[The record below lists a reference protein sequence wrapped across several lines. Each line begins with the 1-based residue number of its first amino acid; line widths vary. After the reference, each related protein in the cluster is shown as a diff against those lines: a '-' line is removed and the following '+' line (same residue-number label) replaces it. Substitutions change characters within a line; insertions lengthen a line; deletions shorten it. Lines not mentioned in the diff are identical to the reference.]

1 MIQRRTF
8 LNVAGAGLAASVAGA
23 PYVKARDKGKTEW
36 RLQDRPPRRSPG
48 PRTTVERF
56 NGQPTLMI
64 DGVPSP
70 AQFYMTYRPEAR
82 HFRRFAEAGVA
93 LSSFSCTGD
102 ACPYGICG
110 PSWAAPDRYDYTQFD
125 ERMAMAC
132 AAPGTLVMPRIYT
145 GAPDW
150 WMDAH
155 PDECVLYSNG
165 RRDAAER
172 APSFSSALWREA
184 SLRAVL
190 ALIDHIERGPWADR
204 ILGYHIAGGITE
216 EFAQFGC
223 VNSVAADYSPA
234 CRDRFRGWL
243 AARYGTDRA
252 LQAAWGNPAATLA
265 AAEIPGRER
274 RDETVLGGLFYDPA
288 RQRDVI
294 DYNRFNGETIAGFI
308 HELATAV
315 KQRTG
320 GDKVVGCFFGY
331 LFGCGFTD
339 RMLLESGYLALEHV
353 LRSDAIDFLVSP
365 SGYDERACGIGTT
378 YFRAPVQSV
387 QRAGKLWINENDLRT
402 HRTDEICPEVTQP
415 AGHTIAKQWREA
427 AAMLTQ
433 AAGQWW
439 FDMGGGWYDD
449 PPTMA
454 AVDEINRIAATA
466 LHADRR
472 TGAEIA
478 LVVDA
483 DSFYS
488 CGPNNA
494 VSACFLEGL
503 AMECTRVGA
512 PVDKLL
518 LADALEAPPYRLVIF
533 AGGFALSETDRER
546 VKRHFLRE
554 GTTVLWLYAPGY
566 LRNGKAG
573 PENIADLAGITVR
586 HIPQHHRLLAWTDPA
601 AGGPFRAEAQYGRH
615 AYTWPMF
622 DITDPE
628 AEVWAHLHSAGT
640 PGMAGKQVNGANS
653 ILSIA
658 SPPTSA
664 MLRDLARFAG
674 AHVYVDHSDAS
685 YVSEA
690 FIGLH
695 AWREG
700 VREVALPE
708 SAALCDLATGE
719 EFSAA
724 RRHRIPVEA
733 MSTRLLFRGS
743 QAEWNRIS
751 RAAGLQE
758 LQS

>member
-1 MIQRRTF
+1 MNTTPPNRTF
-8 LNVAGAGLAASVAGA
+8 S
-23 PYVKARDKGKTEW
+23 
-36 RLQDRPPRRSPG
+36 RRG
-48 PRTTVERF
+48 PRTTVEWF
-56 NGQPTLMI
+56 NGQPTLMV
-64 DGVPSP
+64 DGTPSP
-70 AQFYMTYRPEAR
+70 AQFYMTYQPDAR
-82 HFRRFAEAGVA
+82 HFRRFAKVGVA

-102 ACPYGICG
+102 ACPYEICG
-110 PSWAAPDRYDYTQFD
+110 PAWLEPDRYDFSQFD
-125 ERMAMAC
+125 ERMKMAC
-132 AAPGTLVMPRIYT
+132 AAPGTLVLPRIYT
-145 GAPDW
+145 GAPEW

-165 RRDAAER
+165 TRDAAER

-184 SLRAVL
+184 SKRAVL

-223 VNSVAADYSPA
+223 VNSFAADYSPA
-234 CRDRFRGWL
+234 SLHHFRRWL
-243 AARYGTDRA
+243 SARYGSNHA
-252 LQAAWGNPAATLA
+252 LQAAWGNPVVTLA
-265 AAEIPGRER
+265 TAEIPPCER
-274 RDETVLGGLFYDPA
+274 RDETATEGLFYDPV
-288 RQRDVI
+288 RHRDVI

-308 HELATAV
+308 DELATAV
-315 KQRTG
+315 KRHTG

-353 LRSDAIDFLVSP
+353 LRSDAVDFLVSP

-378 YFRAPVQSV
+378 YFRVPVQSV

-402 HRTDEICPEVTQP
+402 HRTDEICPEVSQP
-415 AGHTIAKQWREA
+415 VSHTIAKQWREG

-449 PPTMA
+449 TPTMA
-454 AVDEINRIAATA
+454 AVEKINHIAAAA

-483 DSFYS
+483 DSFLS
-488 CGPNNA
+488 CGPDNA

-518 LADALEAPPYRLVIF
+518 LGDALDAPLYRLVIF
-533 AGGFALSETDRER
+533 AGGFALGEADRER

-566 LRNGKAG
+566 LREGGTG
-573 PENIADLAGITVR
+573 PENIADLTGITVR
-586 HIPQHHRLLAWTDPA
+586 HIPQHHRLLAWTDPST
-601 AGGPFRAEAQYGRH
+601 GGPFRAAEQYGRH
-615 AYTWPMF
+615 SYTWPMF
-622 DITDPE
+622 DIDDPE
-628 AEVWAHLHSAGT
+628 AETWAQLDSTGT
-640 PGMAGKQVNGANS
+640 PGLAYKKVNGGNS

-664 MLRDLARFAG
+664 MVRDIARFAG

-685 YVSEA
+685 YISEA

-695 AWREG
+695 VWREG

-708 SAALCDLATGE
+708 ASPLTDLASGE
-719 EFSAA
+719 EFPAA
-724 RRHRIPVEA
+724 KLHRIPVQG
-733 MSTRLLFRGS
+733 MSTRLFFRGS
-743 QAEWNRIS
+743 KAGWSRIS
-751 RAAGLQE
+751 SLVGRQE
-758 LQS
+758 S

>member
-1 MIQRRTF
+1 M
-8 LNVAGAGLAASVAGA
+8 V
-23 PYVKARDKGKTEW
+23 
-36 RLQDRPPRRSPG
+36 
-48 PRTTVERF
+48 
-56 NGQPTLMI
+56 
-64 DGVPSP
+64 DGTPSP
-70 AQFYMTYRPEAR
+70 AQFYMTYQPDAR
-82 HFRRFAEAGVA
+82 HFRRFAEVGVA

-102 ACPYGICG
+102 ACPYEICG
-110 PSWAAPDRYDYTQFD
+110 PAWLEPDRYDFSQFD
-125 ERMAMAC
+125 ERMMMAC
-132 AAPGTLVMPRIYT
+132 AAPGTLVLPRIYT

-165 RRDAAER
+165 TRDAAER
-172 APSFSSALWREA
+172 APSFSSAIWREA
-184 SLRAVL
+184 SKRAVL

-223 VNSVAADYSPA
+223 VNSFAADYSPA
-234 CRDRFRGWL
+234 CRDRFRDWL
-243 AARYGTDRA
+243 AARYGSDEA
-252 LQAAWGNPAATLA
+252 LQAAWGNPTATLA
-265 AAEIPGRER
+265 TAEIPNREC
-274 RDETVLGGLFYDPA
+274 RDETVTGGVFYDPV

-294 DYNRFNGETIAGFI
+294 DYNRSNGETIAGFI
-308 HELATAV
+308 HELAAAV
-315 KQRTG
+315 KDRTG

-331 LFGCGFTD
+331 LFGCGFTN
-339 RMLLESGYLALEHV
+339 RLLLESGYLALEHV

-402 HRTDEICPEVTQP
+402 HLTAENCPEISHP
-415 AGHTIAKQWREA
+415 DSHTIAKQWREA

-433 AAGQWW
+433 SAGQWW

-449 PPTMA
+449 DATMG
-454 AVDEINRIAATA
+454 VITKINRIAAAA

-472 TGAEIA
+472 CGAEIA

-483 DSFYS
+483 DSFHS
-488 CGPNNA
+488 CGPDNS

-518 LADALEAPPYRLVIF
+518 LDDALNSPPYRLVIF
-533 AGGFALSETDRER
+533 SGGFALSEADRER
-546 VKRHFLRE
+546 VKNRFLRE

-566 LRNGKAG
+566 IRDGKAN
-573 PENIADLAGITVR
+573 PENIADLTGITVR

-601 AGGPFRAEAQYGRH
+601 AGGPFRTGEQYGRH
-615 AYTWPMF
+615 AYAWPMF
-622 DITDPE
+622 DITDPD

-640 PGMAGKQVNGANS
+640 PGMACKKVNGGHS

-658 SPPTSA
+658 SPPTGA
-664 MLRDLARFAG
+664 MLRDIARFAG

-695 AWREG
+695 VWREG
-700 VREVALPE
+700 VREVALP
-708 SAALCDLATGE
+708 SAGPLFDLDSEE
-719 EFSAA
+719 EFPEAKL
-724 RRHRIPVEA
+724 HRIPVRS

-743 QAEWNRIS
+743 KDDWNRIAAMAANRS
-751 RAAGLQE
+751 RAGVSESPAHPSE
-758 LQS
+758 I